1 MFIFFMSMF
10 SKMRITVLGSC
21 RQHSLQNKYSLT
33 SIQEELSYPHY
44 TKEILEVIKNEFTN
58 QKISNWELLSDEER
72 NKQLMWIENEYYD
85 KKGYDNEAV
94 PQPEMTE
101 EPMGMEEQSVNNV
114 ITPRRARLIRMT
126 PPHEASQDEGP
137 MQTG

>member
-1 MFIFFMSMF
+1 M
-10 SKMRITVLGSC
+10 
-21 RQHSLQNKYSLT
+21 
-33 SIQEELSYPHY
+33 
-44 TKEILEVIKNEFTN
+44 
-58 QKISNWELLSDEER
+58 LSDEER
-72 NKQLMWIENEYYD
+72 NKQLMWIENEFYD
-85 KKGYDNEAV
+85 KKGYDNESV

-137 MQTG
+137 MQAG